1 MQSENKKTILQN
13 KSNIY
18 KKYNQ
23 PKKKKKSVRKI
34 RQISEYIQKYYNI
47 FPQTQGANVDANDA

>member
-1 MQSENKKTILQN
+1 MQSENKKTILHN

-23 PKKKKKSVRKI
+23 PKKKSVKKI

-47 FPQTQGANVDANDA
+47 FPQTQGANVD